1 VSFSDLGVEP
11 DMVEA
16 LREEGIETPFPIQEQ
31 TIPVALS
38 GQDIIGQARTG
49 TGKTLGFGPAAS
61 AKARHLA
68 RARRKSIDC
77 GADQRTRHSVAD
89 DLVVASKNVTP
100 SVAAIYGGKL
110 RVRSNN
116 EPVPSR
122 VHPGAS

>member
-49 TGKTLGFGPAAS
+49 TGKTLGFGLP
-61 AKARHLA
+61 LL
-68 RARRKSIDC
+68 
-77 GADQRTRHSVAD
+77 Q
-89 DLVVASKNVTP
+89 
-100 SVAAIYGGKL
+100 KL
-110 RVRSNN
+110 GTSP
-116 EPVPSR
+116 EPGVK
-122 VHPGAS
+122 H